1 MKYRSKFEA
10 VVIKK
15 LKLKKIKFFYEKE
28 KIKYVQPVIHRSYLP
43 DLYFPSTNV
52 YVEIKG
58 RFKVDDRKKHI
69 WIRESTNCDI
79 RFCFQNPNV
88 KLSKKSKTT
97 YAMWCEKNNFKWCDK
112 DKDIPKEWMVK
123 NVRRR

>member
-10 VVIKK
+10 IVIKK

-112 DKDIPKEWMVK
+112 DIPKEWMVK

>member
-58 RFKVDDRKKHI
+58 RFTVADRKKHL
-69 WIRESTNCDI
+69 WIRESTKHDI
-79 RFCFQNPNV
+79 RFCFQNSRV
-88 KLSKKSKTT
+88 KIRKNSKTS
-97 YAMWCEKNNFKWCDK
+97 YADWCNKYNFKWCEK
-112 DKDIPKEWMVK
+112 KIPREWMVK
-123 NVRRR
+123 NGRR

>member
-1 MKYRSKFEA
+1 MYRSKFEA
-10 VVIKK
+10 TVIKK
-15 LKLKKIKFFYEKE
+15 LKSKKIKFFYEKE

-69 WIRESTNCDI
+69 WIRESTNWDI

-97 YAMWCEKNNFKWCDK
+97 YAMWCEKNNFNWCDK
-112 DKDIPKEWMVK
+112 NIPKEWMV
-123 NVRRR
+123 